1 MFIKRLL
8 STGILA
14 FAFIFSAGSARAGIP
29 VTDATSIAQQIQQV
43 VAWAQQY
50 TQMVDQ
56 LNQLQAQFNQLQT
69 MTGKLDGSRALG
81 TILNDPTIQSQ
92 LPPELRNAAAML
104 LNPAALSSS
113 TASINSILS
122 SFGVSGVIDPA
133 AGRSIADSYGRAQSI
148 LASAQQRSTQLQ
160 ALAARVDNSA
170 DAKESLDLLNRNTL
184 ESANINNQ
192 MVQTMAALEAA
203 RQAEELRKIAAQ
215 QQYFNGIAT
224 GGARP
229 LVGLS
234 Y

>member
-8 STGILA
+8 SSGILA
-14 FAFIFSAGSARAGIP
+14 FAFMFSATPARAGIP
-29 VTDATSIAQQIQQV
+29 VIDATSIAQQIQQV

-50 TQMVDQ
+50 TQMIDQ

-81 TILNDPTIQSQ
+81 TILNDPAIQSQ

-113 TASINSILS
+113 TASINSILT
-122 SFGVSGVIDPA
+122 SFGVSGT
-133 AGRSIADSYGRAQSI
+133 AGRSLADSYGRAQSI
-148 LASAQQRSTQLQ
+148 LASTQQRSTQLQ
-160 ALAARVDNSA
+160 ALAARVDNAA

-184 ESANINNQ
+184 EAANINNQ

-203 RQAEELRKIAAQ
+203 RQAEELRRVAKSEAFSAA
-215 QQYFNGIAT
+215 AST
-224 GGARP
+224 GARAA
-229 LVGLS
+229 VINYS

>member
-14 FAFIFSAGSARAGIP
+14 FALVVSASPARAGIP
-29 VTDATSIAQQIQQV
+29 VIDATSVAQQIQQV
-43 VAWAQQY
+43 VAWAEQY
-50 TQMVDQ
+50 NQMMNQ
-56 LNQLQAQFNQLQT
+56 LNELRAQFSQLQT

-104 LNPAALSSS
+104 LNPSALSSS
-113 TASINSILS
+113 TASINSILT
-122 SFGVSGVIDPA
+122 SFGVSGLIDPN
-133 AGRSIADSYGRAQSI
+133 AGRSLADSYGRAQSI

-160 ALAARVDNSA
+160 ALATRVDNSA

>member
-8 STGILA
+8 STGILT
-14 FAFIFSAGSARAGIP
+14 FAFMFSTGPARAGIP
-29 VTDATSIAQQIQQV
+29 VIDATSIAQQIQQV

-160 ALAARVDNSA
+160 ALAARVDNAA

-203 RQAEELRKIAAQ
+203 RQAEELRRVARSQAFSAA
-215 QQYFNGIAT
+215 AST
-224 GGARP
+224 GARAP
-229 LVGLS
+229 VINYS